1 MKTRNSQ
8 YLVHVPVHV
17 DVPSPWNI
25 SENGPETVRPLSA
38 PRLTLSSHTMPDSS
52 GRELQ
57 VDVTYAN
64 IGLVF
69 GSKLMNESPLAVHGR
84 ESRRRRRV
92 HTRAGVP
99 AGHAHA
105 ARAFD
110 CSGMD
115 FA

>member
-1 MKTRNSQ
+1 MVFGIATVWAAPARHLTVSS
-8 YLVHVPVHV
+8 LTMS
-17 DVPSPWNI
+17 DSP
-25 SENGPETVRPLSA
+25 
-38 PRLTLSSHTMPDSS
+38 

-57 VDVTYAN
+57 ADVTYAN

-69 GSKLMNESPLAVHGR
+69 GSKLMNESPVAVHGR
-84 ESRRRRRV
+84 ESRAAAS
-92 HTRAGVP
+92 RA
-99 AGHAHA
+99 H